1 MLYGAIPITAL
12 DMIFRQVKN
21 SWIAVN
27 AHGMQ
32 ENNAMLDYGPGFEFY
47 PTDSTAEISEIVSR
61 SCIRKQ

>member
-1 MLYGAIPITAL
+1 
-12 DMIFRQVKN
+12 MIFRQVKN

-47 PTDSTAEISEIVSR
+47 PIDSTAEIAEIVSR